1 MKNVLRNK
9 KGFTL
14 VEILIVIAIVGLL
27 STLAVNGYM
36 EYRKSAVLSLS
47 GDNLISIIDQ
57 LKSRTMNGDNNA
69 DRYDS
74 IKAELSGEDVVDGS
88 AAAASTAS
96 GNAKCFGLYFE
107 ENADA
112 GGFDLYSFEQ
122 DFKGKKTWNKEN
134 DWVYEG
140 CGEFNKSDEDVLI
153 EPVILDKDIRISE
166 LTDANDVNVG
176 NLALRFSPPDAA
188 LEVKLGPAR
197 PFTNDF
203 TNFSAVNI
211 SMNYLNDT
219 ENVKVVNFD
228 FKTKHA
234 SKKTD

>member
-27 STLAVNGYM
+27 STLAVNGYT

-69 DRYDS
+69 DRFDS
-74 IKAELSGEDVVDGS
+74 IKAELSEEDAPVNVGS
-88 AAAASTAS
+88 AS

-107 ENADA
+107 KNAD
-112 GGFDLYSFEQ
+112 GNYDLYSFEQ
-122 DFKGKKTWNKEN
+122 DFKGTKTWSKGN
-134 DWVYEG
+134 WVYEG
-140 CGEFNKSDEDVLI
+140 CGEFDANDEKLVKELI
-153 EPVILDKDIRISE
+153 ILDRDIRISG
-166 LTDANDVNVG
+166 LTGVNDAKVN

-188 LEVKLGPAR
+188 LDVIPEGAGS
-197 PFTNDF
+197 FI
-203 TNFSAVNI
+203 NI
-211 SMNYLNDT
+211 NMNYLNDI
-219 ENVKVVNFD
+219 ENIKVVEFD

-234 SKKTD
+234 SKKTN